1 MLSISLYK
9 INQKRKDKKHFKL
22 TNRWR
27 VYFDSFLTNENPES
41 LTMQQKYYKKLHST
55 EELMAFF
62 EASLKYI
69 NSDQIKV
76 AEKFRQFLRD
86 NKRYWVSLGH
96 VYGKK
101 GSISKAYFAFICEQ
115 LCINN
120 PEEYDEITKIMLE
133 YALEPSIYCRENALK
148 ALYAFGNIDAVV
160 EVFIKLSRNNVIHHR
175 KLVTDGLL
183 EFKGNSVAL
192 AESLY
197 DHFDKFN
204 PEYQVAIIDFFRFS
218 GERLKNKLI
227 KLLKQRATDKEI
239 VCALLRYYRK
249 YPVQEYK
256 DTILSYLTI
265 PNDEEWESVSTAALA
280 LGKYP
285 GEDTIHAL
293 KSALTSKYWYVR
305 LNAARS
311 IAKLG
316 VEEDKLMD
324 ILQGQD
330 FYAKEQLIYH
340 ITNRKEKRIQN
351 V

>member
-1 MLSISLYK
+1 MVSISLYK
-9 INQKRKDKKHFKL
+9 INQKRKDKKHLKL
-22 TNRWR
+22 TNRWK
-27 VYFDSFLTNENPES
+27 VYFDSILTNENSES
-41 LTMQQKYYKKLHST
+41 LMMQQKYYKKLHSN

-62 EASLKYI
+62 AASLEY
-69 NSDQIKV
+69 NLSVQIKV
-76 AEKFRQFLRD
+76 RVKFRQFIRE
-86 NKRYWVSLGH
+86 NKSFWVSLGH
-96 VYGKK
+96 VYGEKRT
-101 GSISKAYFAFICEQ
+101 IAKAYFAYICEE

-120 PEEYDEITKIMLE
+120 PEEYDEMSKIMLE

-160 EVFIKLSRNNVIHHR
+160 EVFIKLSRNNNIHHR

-183 EFKGNSVAL
+183 EFKGDHTAL

-204 PEYQVAIIDFFRFS
+204 PEYQVAMIDFFRFS
-218 GERLKNKLI
+218 GEQLKNKLI
-227 KLLKQRATDKEI
+227 KLLKQGDADKDI
-239 VCALLRYYRK
+239 VCAILRYYQK
-249 YPVQEYK
+249 YPVQECR

-265 PNDEEWESVSTAALA
+265 PNDEDWECASTAALV

-293 KSALTSKYWYVR
+293 KSALSSKYWYVR

-311 IAKLG
+311 IAELG
-316 VEEDKLMD
+316 VAEDKLMD

-330 FYAKEQLIYH
+330 FYAKEQLNYH
-340 ITNRKEKRIQN
+340 ITNRKEIRLQN
-351 V
+351 G